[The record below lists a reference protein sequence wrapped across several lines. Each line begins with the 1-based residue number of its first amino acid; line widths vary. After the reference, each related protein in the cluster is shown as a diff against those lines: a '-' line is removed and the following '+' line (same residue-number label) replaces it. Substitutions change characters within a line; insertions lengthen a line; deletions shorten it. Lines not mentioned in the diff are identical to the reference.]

1 MEVQNNKT
9 ENPIRIYQEKY
20 KTMNPEDMARKCN
33 APFDG
38 KNFILKFMN
47 RKVKLSFPE
56 METYYEDGTKTGDYQ
71 RILLARYVM
80 EAVDAPG
87 TGKYLSYPEV
97 PWGETYFDAF
107 RRRCINR
114 LAGTYGY
121 NTDGFVKG
129 CEDIGAT
136 KIKEADFSYLVEFL
150 PNLYVKLL
158 LWAPDEE
165 FGPQAQI
172 LFSDNFPLAFTA
184 EDMAVVGDAILNA
197 LKGRW

>member
-20 KTMNPEDMARKCN
+20 KTMDPYNMATKSEV
-33 APFDG
+33 PYDG
-38 KNFILKFMN
+38 KVFTLKFMG
-47 RKVKLSFPE
+47 REVTLSFPE
-56 METYYEDGTKTGDYQ
+56 METYYEEGTKTGDYI
-71 RILLARYVM
+71 RILLARFVM
-80 EAVDAPG
+80 EATSVPG
-87 TGKYLSYPEV
+87 TGKFLSYPEV

-114 LAGTYGY
+114 LSGTYGY
-121 NTDGFVKG
+121 NTEGFIKG
-129 CEDIGAT
+129 CEAIKAT
-136 KIKEADFSYLVEFL
+136 KIEGADFAYMIEFL
-150 PNLYVKLL
+150 PNLFVKLL
-158 LWAPDEE
+158 LWAPDDE

-197 LKGRW
+197 LKNRW